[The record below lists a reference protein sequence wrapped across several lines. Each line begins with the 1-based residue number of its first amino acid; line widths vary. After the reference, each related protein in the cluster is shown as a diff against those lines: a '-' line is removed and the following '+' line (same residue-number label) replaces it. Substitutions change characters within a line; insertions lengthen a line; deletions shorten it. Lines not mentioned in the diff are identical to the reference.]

1 MGFRK
6 KTRSKR
12 KSLAGRHNQSGKQ
25 AGKKGSGRRIPTI
38 FNKDK
43 LPEGMEFWRANEAE
57 HLVDF
62 IPFEAGSDMPLD
74 EANRP
79 IVEEGELAYFIPLF
93 VHYNVGSMKE
103 PIVCPYENFNQPC
116 PICEYIGNNFLPK
129 KEWQAIKPG
138 HRVVYLVWSHDSIED
153 EKKGVQIWEASVYGV
168 HQHLEDA
175 ARKPKGGGS
184 INFSDIDT
192 GKNVF
197 FEREGKGHTDTRY
210 KRFSFTDRDDPE
222 LPDTIVDQVDD
233 FSLDSVI
240 KMHPTYEYIASI
252 FKPISEDAEES
263 EGEEPDWDDD
273 DEATSG
279 DQESDRND
287 DEDTPPK
294 RRKRRRSKSDE
305 EVPF

>member
-12 KSLAGRHNQSGKQ
+12 KSLAGRHNKSGKDV
-25 AGKKGSGRRIPTI
+25 GKKGSGKRFASI
-38 FNKDK
+38 FSKDK
-43 LPEGMEFWRANEAE
+43 LPEGMEFWRSNEGE
-57 HLVDF
+57 HLIDL
-62 IPFEAGSDMPLD
+62 IPFEAGPDMPLD

-93 VHYNVGSMKE
+93 VHFNVGPMKE

-138 HRVVYLVWSHDSIED
+138 HRVVYLVWSHDSIEE
-153 EKKGVQIWEASVYGV
+153 EKKGVQVWESSMFGV

-197 FEREGKGHTDTRY
+197 FEREGKGQTDTVY
-210 KRFSFTDRDDPE
+210 KRFSFVDRDDPE
-222 LPDTIVDQVDD
+222 LPDTIVDQVED
-233 FSLDSVI
+233 FTLDSVI
-240 KMHPTYEYIASI
+240 KMHPSYDHIASI
-252 FKPISEDAEES
+252 FKPVSA
-263 EGEEPDWDDD
+263 EGEGEGDEPDWDDD
-273 DEATSG
+273 EKEAHDG
-279 DQESDRND
+279 DDQGYD
-287 DEDTPPK
+287 DDKEEETPPRNR
-294 RRKRRRSKSDE
+294 RRKRKKSE